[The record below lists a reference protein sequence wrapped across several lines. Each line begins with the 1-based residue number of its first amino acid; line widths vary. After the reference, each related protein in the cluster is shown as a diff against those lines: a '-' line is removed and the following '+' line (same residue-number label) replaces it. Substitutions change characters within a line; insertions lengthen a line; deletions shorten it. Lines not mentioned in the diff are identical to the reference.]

1 MCLDQPKNNKIS
13 LQKDLKSSMG
23 IKEEGMKELADTIG
37 ENERKLDKLLK
48 ATAID
53 TEHIKKLE
61 NQLERG
67 LTCCSVSFITQNTMN
82 VYIFKDFQEQEIG
95 FIFISKV
102 FKPVKFF
109 FFFRKACK
117 GLFAYHISYFFI
129 A

>member
-109 FFFRKACK
+109 FFSKS
-117 GLFAYHISYFFI
+117 L
-129 A
+129 

>member
-1 MCLDQPKNNKIS
+1 
-13 LQKDLKSSMG
+13 MG

-67 LTCCSVSFITQNTMN
+67 LISCSVSFVTWNTIIVMYKYLKTFEN
-82 VYIFKDFQEQEIG
+82 KKLDLYL
-95 FIFISKV
+95 
-102 FKPVKFF
+102 FF
-109 FFFRKACK
+109 
-117 GLFAYHISYFFI
+117 
-129 A
+129 